1 MPSSTVEQ
9 TETETETK
17 TKTETETKTKTE
29 TEVETKTKTETE
41 TKTKTETALIT
52 NSQVLN
58 TVYSSVSI
66 CVNLAMFERIGLP
79 IRKVVR

>member
-17 TKTETETKTKTE
+17 TEN
-29 TEVETKTKTETE
+29 
-41 TKTKTETALIT
+41 ALIT

-66 CVNLAMFERIGLP
+66 GVNLAMFERTGLP
-79 IRKVVR
+79 VRKVVR

>member
-17 TKTETETKTKTE
+17 TETETE
-29 TEVETKTKTETE
+29 
-41 TKTKTETALIT
+41 TKTETALIT